1 MCKSPHRFSLKVGKK
16 LPDPSGEP
24 MTGKFKRARE
34 VMRDHY
40 VAVIGVITKDTAAS
54 ERHKPST
61 HRGDSIRLLR
71 GSENASYWWVQV
83 HILLLTVCTGS
94 GQVAGLLRASVSL
107 SVKCVRS
114 LARAWHLPGAPS
126 RLADPR
132 SLESVSGQMCEP
144 LKAQA

>member
-1 MCKSPHRFSLKVGKK
+1 
-16 LPDPSGEP
+16 

-34 VMRDHY
+34 VMKDHY

-83 HILLLTVCTGS
+83 HILLLT
-94 GQVAGLLRASVSL
+94 ARARD
-107 SVKCVRS
+107 RS
-114 LARAWHLPGAPS
+114 L
-126 RLADPR
+126 DFF
-132 SLESVSGQMCEP
+132 EP
-144 LKAQA
+144 QFPYP